1 MCGRR
6 VCSRGWQRAYGEWC
20 SWDSSRCAG
29 VVCAHGGG
37 KGRATGRCA
46 GGAHTRRPQVSS
58 RGVVCAVAKGQ
69 ARCRPWLVVR
79 LKSGFPAEHEVI
91 RGITVEGYAARV
103 WEGVRETARHAC
115 GRYYIRRRA
124 RDVELGRKTP
134 PVWARKAWASR
145 VAGIARADR
154 MWPRAH
160 ASRGLPHAG
169 LTEQSKYRLRVSA
182 SRREGAGSGCGASKV
197 PQGRRKGV
205 AGAPQG
211 RRKGAATCRKAVG
224 RSRG

>member
-1 MCGRR
+1 M
-6 VCSRGWQRAYGEWC
+6 
-20 SWDSSRCAG
+20 
-29 VVCAHGGG
+29 
-37 KGRATGRCA
+37 
-46 GGAHTRRPQVSS
+46 SS

-145 VAGIARADR
+145 VAGIARAGR
-154 MWPRAH
+154 MATGTRIEGA
-160 ASRGLPHAG
+160 ASRGCYG
-169 LTEQSKYRLRVSA
+169 D
-182 SRREGAGSGCGASKV
+182 GAV
-197 PQGRRKGV
+197 
-205 AGAPQG
+205 
-211 RRKGAATCRKAVG
+211 
-224 RSRG
+224 